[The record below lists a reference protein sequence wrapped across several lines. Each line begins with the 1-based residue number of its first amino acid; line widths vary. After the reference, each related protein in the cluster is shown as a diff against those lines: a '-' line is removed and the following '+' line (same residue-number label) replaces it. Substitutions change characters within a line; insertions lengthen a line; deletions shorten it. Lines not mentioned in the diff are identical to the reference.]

1 MGYIMILFAVDAQKI
16 IVLLGVYEKG
26 SIKILLWDF
35 KETISLKQSMK
46 IYLVNQDNYNEIMFW
61 SKIISFNILL
71 VFNEVIMT

>member
-1 MGYIMILFAVDAQKI
+1 MGYIMIFFAVDAQKI

-46 IYLVNQDNYNEIMFW
+46 IYLVNQDNYNEIMF
-61 SKIISFNILL
+61 SKIISFNI
-71 VFNEVIMT
+71 